1 MSDHLVGAVDRAGG
15 DRSGHPQPDD
25 RGERGAV
32 GGLEAIPFGI
42 LIFVVG
48 ALLAANAWAVV
59 DAKLAVTAAAREA
72 ARTWV
77 EGDGGTA
84 EAAAAA
90 AEALLGHGR
99 DPERMTLDVD
109 APTGFGRCAP
119 VVVRASY
126 VVPAIAL
133 PWIGGFGDGI
143 EVASRH
149 SERVDPFR
157 DGLDGEAAC

>member
-1 MSDHLVGAVDRAGG
+1 MTR
-15 DRSGHPQPDD
+15 
-25 RGERGAV
+25 ERGAV

-42 LIFVVG
+42 LIFVIG

-77 EGDGGTA
+77 EGDGATA
-84 EAAAAA
+84 HATAAAE
-90 AEALLGHGR
+90 EALLGHGR
-99 DPERMTLDVD
+99 DPDRMRLDLR

-126 VVPAIAL
+126 LVPAVPL
-133 PWIGGFGDGI
+133 PWIGGFGNGI

-157 DGLDGEAAC
+157 DGLEGQAAC